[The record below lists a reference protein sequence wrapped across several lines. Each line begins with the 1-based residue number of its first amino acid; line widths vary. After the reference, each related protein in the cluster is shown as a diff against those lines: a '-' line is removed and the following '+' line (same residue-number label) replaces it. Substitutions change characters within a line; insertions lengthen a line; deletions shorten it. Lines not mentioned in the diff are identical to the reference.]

1 MTYDSSHWNPYY
13 TVYYL
18 LLQIIHL
25 SKIQI
30 GIEEMF
36 KLY

>member
-1 MTYDSSHWNPYY
+1 MTCGLSHSKTFY
-13 TVYYL
+13 TAYYL

-30 GIEEMF
+30 GNEEMS
-36 KLY
+36 KLH